1 MDNQENINVVVGE
14 SISFTTYVENAITI
28 KQKNT
33 VIEIGKTTRHYD
45 LNFSFSILFK
55 DGKIRYDR
63 PVLKEE
69 DGWR

>member
-1 MDNQENINVVVGE
+1 MDNQKNINVVVGE
-14 SISFTTYVENAITI
+14 SISF
-28 KQKNT
+28 NT
-33 VIEIGKTTRHYD
+33 VIEIGKTTRRYD